1 MNAILPANTDAR
13 QERIRLLWTLA
24 ALAAMT
30 LPHALHLAPWVV
42 FVAAAIALWRIAV
55 AYFGWPLFSRYTRI
69 AFGVLA
75 FVGVYT
81 TYRTFNGP
89 EAGTAL
95 LILLAGLKL
104 MEARGLRDYFFLL
117 VISLFIGIANFLYD
131 QTIPL
136 AIYMIPAVWLAAT
149 AMLNIAHPDSQRTP
163 LASIKTSARMLLS
176 ALPVALVLFLLF
188 PRIPGPLWGLAL
200 PQQSGVTGLST
211 SMSPGSLSRLAQ
223 SDAIAFQV
231 RFLDVAPPR
240 SQLYWRALVLHDY
253 DGKTWTIGHSGWISS
268 GALSVQGTPVR
279 YQVTLQPNHLHLLYA
294 LDMPAQA
301 PDGAQLSGD
310 YEIITPHPVTEL
322 KLYEATSY
330 TDYRYGLGAPVW
342 TLRRDLQLPSGI
354 DPRARAL
361 ARQWQASASNPQ
373 QIVQDALRM
382 FHNRPFRYTLQP
394 KPLAGPNRIDE
405 FLFDTRS
412 GFCEHYASAF
422 VFLMRAAG
430 IPAHVVIGYQGGSRN
445 PVDGYYI
452 VRQEDAHAWAE
463 VWLANRGWVRVDP
476 TAAVDPARVD
486 QGLAAALPGE
496 QIPGYFFNAHPW
508 VAHLRDTW
516 DAINNGWNQWVL
528 AYGPELQ
535 SRFFA
540 HIGLTYGNW
549 LQLAVVLL
557 AAMCAVLL
565 VVWLALWWR
574 HRIPPPSAVQ
584 RSYARFCRKLA
595 AQGLKRA
602 GSEGPLD
609 YARRVSRARP
619 DLADTVHVITSQY
632 VSLRYAGTGDARSFA
647 RLVHAFHP

>member
-1 MNAILPANTDAR
+1 MNAVLTANMDAR
-13 QERIRLLWTLA
+13 LERIRLLWALA
-24 ALAAMT
+24 ALAAMS
-30 LPHALHLAPWVV
+30 LPHALHLAPWIVL
-42 FVAAAIALWRIAV
+42 AAASIALWRLAA

-69 AFGVLA
+69 AFGMLA
-75 FVGVYT
+75 FVGVYA

-117 VISLFIGIANFLYD
+117 VITLFIGIANFLYD

-136 AIYMIPAVWLAAT
+136 AVYMIPAVWLAGT
-149 AMLNIAHPDSQRTP
+149 AMLNIAHPDSQRTL
-163 LASIKTSARMLLS
+163 LASVKTSARMLLS

-188 PRIPGPLWGLAL
+188 PRIPGPLWGLTL
-200 PQQSGVTGLST
+200 PQQSGVTGLPT

-231 RFLDVAPPR
+231 KFLDAAPPR
-240 SQLYWRALVLHDY
+240 SRLYWRALVLHDY
-253 DGKTWTIGHSGWISS
+253 DGKTWTTGQSAWISGPTLS
-268 GALSVQGTPVR
+268 ARGAPVH

-294 LDMPAQA
+294 LDLPAQA
-301 PDGAQLSGD
+301 PEGTQLDGD
-310 YEIITPHPVTEL
+310 YEIITRHSVSEI
-322 KLYEATSY
+322 KLYDATSY
-330 TDYRYGLGAPVW
+330 TDYRYGLNAPAWV
-342 TLRRDLQLPSGI
+342 LRRDLQLPPGI

-361 ARQWQASASNPQ
+361 ARQWQASAGSPQ

-382 FHNRPFRYTLQP
+382 FHEQPFRYTLQP
-394 KPLAGPNRIDE
+394 KPLSGPNRIDE
-405 FLFDTRS
+405 FLFSTRS

-430 IPAHVVIGYQGGSRN
+430 IPAHVVIGYQGGTRN

-508 VAHLRDTW
+508 VAQLRDTW

-535 SRFFA
+535 SRFFT

-565 VVWLALWWR
+565 LVWLALWWR
-574 HRIPPPSAVQ
+574 HLAPPLSAVQ
-584 RSYARFCRKLA
+584 RSYVRFCRKLA
-595 AQGLKRA
+595 AQGLARA

-609 YARRVSRARP
+609 YAQRVSRARP
-619 DLADTVHVITSQY
+619 DLADRVRAITSQY
-632 VSLRYAGTGDARSFA
+632 VSLRYAGTGDARFFA
-647 RLVHAFHP
+647 RLVNAFHP